1 MSFADKLERL
11 VRDDAGQGGAP
22 LLMLAIARRAGLE
35 RAAVSWMAGD
45 HRRDEEARI
54 SFGWFGSRPIDAA
67 LGLWRALCTGSATE
81 IGDRIVSL
89 AADDG
94 EPDTSATAELALNS
108 VVAPLVI
115 LERGAVLVELAAVNN
130 RGEAWRNDSFA
141 ETAAMDLAKA
151 GGWDNALDILG
162 RASRLSPRPHINI
175 ATQMSLWKHAYRQ
188 KRIDDVLPR
197 LAAIPM
203 HAERAHPPG
212 SSPGSRTDPSHW
224 RVIGHRLRNGASGML
239 VPAIPPADQTPGY
252 AEAAI
257 AQIAILAYR
266 RDNDDALA
274 ALLGVLQPAGT
285 SMEIIGSGV
294 ALHLDQTTDA
304 LFVAEM
310 QVAARYG
317 DVDRIERL
325 IAEAGGDL
333 FIDPADA
340 AIDALIEEGDWRNA
354 ASIAA
359 GHDPLERPV
368 SPPFDDTRQEDS
380 ALLHAVLAAVAALGG
395 DDRAAAAHLA
405 IHKAR
410 LAGLTGEDGEPL
422 PPDVS
427 LWLEMNL
434 DGAAEGLLPRQMLPV
449 TLRTFRDAW

>member
-1 MSFADKLERL
+1 MSFADKLARL
-11 VRDDAGQGGAP
+11 VRVDGGDGGVP

-35 RAAVSWMAGD
+35 RAAVSWIGD
-45 HRRDEEARI
+45 HRRDQEARI

-67 LGLWRALCTGSATE
+67 LGLWQALCTGSAAE

-89 AADDG
+89 TADDG
-94 EPDTSATAELALNS
+94 EPGTPAATELALNS
-108 VVAPLVI
+108 VVAPLVL
-115 LERGAVLVELAAVNN
+115 LERGAVLIELAAEKSG
-130 RGEAWRNDSFA
+130 RGEAWRNGSFVD
-141 ETAAMDLAKA
+141 TAVMDLAKA
-151 GGWDNALDILG
+151 GDWDNALGMRG

-203 HAERAHPPG
+203 HAERRSGP
-212 SSPGSRTDPSHW
+212 SPGSRPDPSHW
-224 RVIGHRLRNGASGML
+224 RLLGHRLRNGASGLL
-239 VPAIPPADQTPGY
+239 VPAVPPADQSPGY
-252 AEAAI
+252 AEAAA

-266 RDNDDALA
+266 GDNDEALA
-274 ALLGVLQPAGT
+274 ALLGVLQPAGI
-285 SMEIIGSGV
+285 SMDITGSGV
-294 ALHLDQTTDA
+294 ALHVDQTTDA

-310 QVAARYG
+310 QVAARSG
-317 DVDRIERL
+317 DLDRIERL

-354 ASIAA
+354 ASVAA

-368 SPPFDDTRQEDS
+368 TPPFDDTRPEDS

-410 LAGLTGEDGEPL
+410 LAALTGEGGEPL

-434 DGAAEGLLPRQMLPV
+434 DGVAEGLLPRRLLPV
-449 TLRTFRDAW
+449 VLPTFRDAW